1 VIINIKI
8 QALLLVKT
16 DKENITIMSSDVGI
30 TEGRKLEVIQYK
42 RLLVLC
48 VRLTKNKLKANR

>member
-1 VIINIKI
+1 MIINIKI